1 MERGRQ
7 ADGPAR
13 RHLLRSL
20 CAGRRGAVIGARR
33 GRGFAAQ
40 GRDRF
45 FHREG
50 AARQGTGQGRSR
62 HQARRRQ
69 AREREIRRQRAGRH
83 RRGRER
89 ETRGSGGAEDQNS
102 RSSGAASERFLAVRG
117 GQVQTGQPSHTARGA
132 AAYRAIHQ
140 TLDGGVIFSDPFAAR
155 ILDDETRA
163 RLDETAAL
171 PSLRPW
177 RLFIAA
183 RSRFSEDTL
192 AACVARGVRQ
202 VVVLGAGLDTFS
214 LRNPHARQGVR
225 VFEVD
230 YPATQGWKRERLKQA
245 GLAVPALLTFAPV
258 DFAPQS
264 LADGLRAAGFQADRP
279 AFFQWLGVVPYLTR
293 EAVWLTLDFIA
304 GVLESEVVFDY
315 AEPFENYPANRR
327 ADVMEV
333 AARAASRGE
342 PWLRLFGPA
351 ELSKMLCNKGFG
363 IVEDLGMVEITDRC
377 YGALKQGIM
386 IGPGTHIVR
395 AQKTP

>member
-1 MERGRQ
+1 M
-7 ADGPAR
+7 
-13 RHLLRSL
+13 
-20 CAGRRGAVIGARR
+20 
-33 GRGFAAQ
+33 
-40 GRDRF
+40 
-45 FHREG
+45 
-50 AARQGTGQGRSR
+50 
-62 HQARRRQ
+62 
-69 AREREIRRQRAGRH
+69 
-83 RRGRER
+83 
-89 ETRGSGGAEDQNS
+89 
-102 RSSGAASERFLAVRG
+102 
-117 GQVQTGQPSHTARGA
+117 QTGRPSHTARGA

-214 LRNPHARQGVR
+214 LRNPHAGQGVR

-258 DFAPQS
+258 DFEQQS

-293 EAVWLTLDFIA
+293 EAVSLTLDFIA
-304 GVLESEVVFDY
+304 GVPESEVVFDY
-315 AEPFENYPANRR
+315 AEPFKNYSANRR
-327 ADVMEV
+327 VNVMEV
-333 AARAASRGE
+333 AARAAVRGE
-342 PWLRLFGPA
+342 PWLSLFDPA
-351 ELSKMLCNKGFG
+351 ELSKMLRNKGFG
-363 IVEDLGMVEITDRC
+363 IVEDLGLAEIADRF
-377 YGALKQGIM
+377 YGALKQGTV
-386 IGPGTHIVR
+386 IGPGAHIVR
-395 AQKTP
+395 AGNTP